1 MVYFFHCNGILLS
14 LGRKMEC
21 SSVNQLPL
29 LVGSLDPNQ
38 LVSLFILNIV
48 MNAKNKYDILE
59 MSKEKKKITT

>member
-1 MVYFFHCNGILLS
+1 
-14 LGRKMEC
+14 MEC
-21 SSVNQLPL
+21 SSVNQLLL

-38 LVSLFILNIV
+38 LVSFFILNIV